1 MIRLGYIKSGED
13 IVHETVDSVPES
25 NEAMDALRELKR
37 NDSIDY
43 FYKERQTTETEWE
56 KYAYVDPLQIDPTSS
71 IILRKDAEV

>member
-56 KYAYVDPLQIDPTSS
+56 KYAYVDPLQIDTTSS

>member
-56 KYAYVDPLQIDPTSS
+56 KYAFVDPLQIDPTSS